1 MTTLAWNEVAK
12 IAKKLQKQYKL
23 PIFAMTYKGTCSC
36 CASPKELNAT
46 AYLTKD
52 VRDLDWKDI
61 DSYIIFKN
69 AHNGHGEAR
78 LTDKFCY
85 TREYKYAEYREQY
98 VGYKLSDTFTMEKL
112 HECLTRLVDEINAQS
127 TTQYSLQM
135 PEDDFHCAVIK
146 RIDSRRKKN
155 VLPSN

>member
-1 MTTLAWNEVAK
+1 MTTLTWNEVAK
-12 IAKKLQKQYKL
+12 IAKNLQKEYKL

-36 CASPKELNAT
+36 CASPADFH
-46 AYLTKD
+46 ASSYLTKD

-78 LTDKFCY
+78 MSAEFCF
-85 TREYKYAEYREQY
+85 TKDRYRPSRSVYNDQY
-98 VGYKLSDTFTMEKL
+98 VGYKLSDTFTMKELK
-112 HECLTRLVDEINAQS
+112 ECLTRLVNEINFKS
-127 TTQYSLQM
+127 TTKYSLQM

-146 RIDSRRKKN
+146 RID
-155 VLPSN
+155 